1 MTTKQVAHVF
11 GIVLVMVTLILP
23 AGCGGGG
30 SSGGSDSTK
39 ALTEEEADAQAI
51 NEFWDSLESLYKTA
65 APSDEAVREWFE
77 SHAADDFLDAGSCRE
92 EWHNDWLTDNDL
104 GAGTTFSAT
113 VIEGVA
119 SGQYAKVYKIN
130 LRIDNGWENMETY
143 MVHDGTKWLWQG
155 NQALIRYDIAAQ
167 AAMGSGVQFTGFV
180 IRLGGNN
187 GLVGLDQFK
196 SVLVT
201 GPGLPDGRAIFFLE
215 AFDDY
220 FKGNVIPFDDGG
232 YDSQLSAIPDNAQY
246 TFSLCLE
253 TESELK
259 QLKEDESPVVL
270 ESYQCTLK
278 KGPVP
283 FRDLTSGMFAQLTP
297 PTPDFSELDFG
308 GTITL
313 PVSAP
318 DGTTPGWAVLLAPNS
333 GTNKQ
338 ELVGSFDAG
347 SSSFVF
353 DATEF
358 DATEEPLPD
367 EPRAVLYFS
376 VIDAYDR
383 EFVTG
388 WTFQ

>member
-1 MTTKQVAHVF
+1 MATKRVAHVF
-11 GIVLVMVTLILP
+11 GIVLVMCFLILP

-51 NEFWDSLESLYKTA
+51 NEFWDSLEGLYKAA

-92 EWHNDWLTDNDL
+92 EWHSDWLTDGDL
-104 GAGTTFSAT
+104 GGGTTFSAA
-113 VIEGVA
+113 VIEGVV
-119 SGQYAKVYKIN
+119 SGRYAKAYKIN
-130 LRIDNGWENMETY
+130 LRIVNGWENMETY

-155 NQALIRYDIAAQ
+155 NQALIRYDITAQ
-167 AAMGSGVQFTGFV
+167 SAMGSGVQLTGFV
-180 IRLGGNN
+180 IRLGGND

-201 GPGLPDGRAIFFLE
+201 GPGLPDGRVIFSRGEFCND
-215 AFDDY
+215 F
-220 FKGNVIPFDDGG
+220 GGHPVIFSDGG

-253 TESELK
+253 TESELGM
-259 QLKEDESPVVL
+259 LKEDESPTVL

-333 GTNKQ
+333 GTNKE
-338 ELVGSFDAG
+338 ELVGCFDAG

-353 DATEF
+353 DATE
-358 DATEEPLPD
+358 EPLPA
-367 EPRAVLYFS
+367 EPHAVLYFS